1 MLKCLALETR
11 LHASRFV
18 KVFSQYIPRYNLDCI
33 AMRSSRCAFSTAAAL
48 HRVFIAPIE
57 HSHVL
62 PARQLPAASAPKL
75 HNASIRQASSASLP
89 TVKRRLPRDDEIQD
103 YMVRI
108 VSEDN
113 KLSPPQYT
121 SSILNSMDRKN
132 ETLIMVAMG
141 NSDPDSDSGTI
152 SYPICRVQSK
162 KALREAEKARQKK
175 KELPSATLKTIEL
188 NWAIDP
194 HDLQH
199 RLQRVKDF
207 LSKGWRVD
215 VVMAG
220 KKRGRK
226 ATPDEAKL
234 LVEKVREAMKE
245 VNGSKEWRDMEGS
258 LGATAT
264 IYLVGKLAEKE

>member
-1 MLKCLALETR
+1 
-11 LHASRFV
+11 
-18 KVFSQYIPRYNLDCI
+18 
-33 AMRSSRCAFSTAAAL
+33 
-48 HRVFIAPIE
+48 
-57 HSHVL
+57 
-62 PARQLPAASAPKL
+62 
-75 HNASIRQASSASLP
+75 
-89 TVKRRLPRDDEIQD
+89 
-103 YMVRI
+103 MVRI
-108 VSEDN
+108 VSDDN

-121 SSILNSMDRKN
+121 SSILGSIDRKT
-132 ETLIMVAMG
+132 ETLVMVARSDSDP
-141 NSDPDSDSGTI
+141 NSDSDGS
-152 SYPICRVQSK
+152 SYPICRIQSK
-162 KALREAEKARQKK
+162 HALREAEKARQKK
-175 KELPSATLKTIEL
+175 KEAPSTTVKTIEL

-226 ATPDEAKL
+226 ATPDETKI

-245 VNGSKEWRDMEGS
+245 VEGSKEWRDIEGS

-264 IYLVGKLAEKE
+264 IYLVGKLVEKE

>member
-1 MLKCLALETR
+1 
-11 LHASRFV
+11 
-18 KVFSQYIPRYNLDCI
+18 
-33 AMRSSRCAFSTAAAL
+33 MRSSRCAFSTAAAL
-48 HRVFIAPIE
+48 HHIFIAPIE
-57 HSHVL
+57 HARAL
-62 PARQLPAASAPKL
+62 PICHFAITRAPKL
-75 HNASIRQASSASLP
+75 HHASIRHISSTSLP
-89 TVKRRLPRDDEIQD
+89 TAKRRLPRDDEIKD

-108 VSEDN
+108 VSEGN

-121 SSILNSMDRKN
+121 SSVLNSLDRQN
-132 ETLIMVAMG
+132 ETLVMVAMP
-141 NSDPDSDSGTI
+141 DPDPDTNEA

-162 KALREAEKARQKK
+162 KVLREAEKARAKK

-226 ATPDEAKL
+226 ATPEEMKAV
-234 LVEKVREAMKE
+234 VEKIRETTKE
-245 VNGSKEWRDMEGS
+245 VEGSKEWRDMEGS
-258 LGATAT
+258 LGAAAT
-264 IYLVGKLAEKE
+264 IYLVGKLAEKVKE

>member
-1 MLKCLALETR
+1 
-11 LHASRFV
+11 
-18 KVFSQYIPRYNLDCI
+18 
-33 AMRSSRCAFSTAAAL
+33 
-48 HRVFIAPIE
+48 
-57 HSHVL
+57 
-62 PARQLPAASAPKL
+62 
-75 HNASIRQASSASLP
+75 
-89 TVKRRLPRDDEIQD
+89 
-103 YMVRI
+103 MVRI

-121 SSILNSMDRKN
+121 SSVLGSIDRKN
-132 ETLIMVAMG
+132 ETLMMVATSD
-141 NSDPDSDSGTI
+141 SDPDSEAT
-152 SYPICRVQSK
+152 SYPVCKILSK
-162 KALREAEKARQKK
+162 KAMHEAEKARQKK
-175 KELPSATLKTIEL
+175 KELPSATVKTIEL

-207 LSKGWRVD
+207 LNKGWRVD

-226 ATPDEAKL
+226 ATPEEMKA

-245 VNGSKEWRDMEGS
+245 VQGSKEWRDMEGN

-264 IYLVGKLAEKE
+264 IYLVGKLAERE

>member
-1 MLKCLALETR
+1 M
-11 LHASRFV
+11 
-18 KVFSQYIPRYNLDCI
+18 Q
-33 AMRSSRCAFSTAAAL
+33 SSRCAFSTAAAL

-57 HSHVL
+57 HSRVL
-62 PARQLPAASAPKL
+62 PIRQFPAIRAPKL
-75 HNASIRQASSASLP
+75 HYASIRQLSQASLP
-89 TVKRRLPRDDEIQD
+89 IAKRRLPRDDEIQD

-108 VSEDN
+108 VSDDN

-121 SSILNSMDRKN
+121 SSVLNSMDRKD
-132 ETLIMVAMG
+132 ETLVMVAMSD
-141 NSDPDSDSGTI
+141 SDPDSEAT
-152 SYPICRVQSK
+152 SYPICRIQSK

-175 KELPSATLKTIEL
+175 KELPSATVKTIEL

-220 KKRGRK
+220 KRKGRK
-226 ATPDEAKL
+226 ATPEEAKL
-234 LVEKVREAMKE
+234 LVERVREAVKE
-245 VNGSKEWRDMEGS
+245 VEGSKEWRDMEGS